1 VGAVQIGDFKY
12 NDGATEGFFVYCFC
26 FCFFSSKINVF
37 SYELRVPLPCETS
50 FEYVYDGQDNRGH
63 RPWSR

>member
-37 SYELRVPLPCETS
+37 SYLNS
-50 FEYVYDGQDNRGH
+50 AGFFENFH
-63 RPWSR
+63 RYFQYYYCCFQ